1 MNVLR
6 ASSNF
11 TQTEIRLKKEQRQL
25 FMKRLFSN
33 KLVVTGGTITLILTL
48 ISLLAPFIMPYGPYE
63 MVVVNKL
70 QAPSAEHLLGTDN
83 FGRDLLSRIIYGTTI
98 SMRVGFSVA
107 FISAIAGTIIGLTAS
122 YYKHLDGILMRIA
135 DAMMAF
141 PAILLAIAIMA
152 ALGPTINNVI
162 ISLCIVYTPYVARII
177 RSSALIIRE
186 QTYIEAM
193 VAQGASSARIIWGH
207 IAINTLSPLIVQTT
221 FIFAEAI
228 IVEAALSFLGVGVPA
243 PDPTWGN
250 ILFEGKLYIYNAWW
264 LTVFPGIFIVSA
276 VLGLNLF
283 GDGLRDLL
291 DPNASAQG
299 KKDNK

>member
-1 MNVLR
+1 MQVYETNPSFVE
-6 ASSNF
+6 
-11 TQTEIRLKKEQRQL
+11 TKTRLKKEQRQL
-25 FMKRLFSN
+25 FMRRLFSN
-33 KLVVTGGTITLILTL
+33 KLVVTGGSITLLLTL
-48 ISLLAPFIMPYGPYE
+48 IALLAPVIMPYSPYE
-63 MVVVNKL
+63 MVVTDKL
-70 QAPSAEHLLGTDN
+70 QGPSAAHWLGTDN

-98 SMRVGFSVA
+98 SMKVGFAVA
-107 FISAIAGTIIGLTAS
+107 LFTAIAGSIIGLTAS
-122 YYKHLDGILMRIA
+122 YYKRLDGILMRVS
-135 DAMMAF
+135 DALMAF

-152 ALGPTINNVI
+152 ALGPTTTNVI
-162 ISLCIVYTPYVARII
+162 VSLSIVYTPYVARVI
-177 RSSALIIRE
+177 RSSALVIRE

-250 ILFEGKLYIYNAWW
+250 ILFEGKMYIYNAWW
-264 LTVFPGIFIVSA
+264 LTVFPGIFIISA

-299 KKDNK
+299 KKGN

>member
-1 MNVLR
+1 MGVSQV
-6 ASSNF
+6 SSSF
-11 TQTEIRLKKEQRQL
+11 TQTKIRLKKEQRQL

-33 KLVVTGGTITLILTL
+33 KLVVTGGTITLILIL
-48 ISLLAPFIMPYGPYE
+48 IALLAPLLMPYGPYE
-63 MVVVNKL
+63 MVVANKL
-70 QAPSAEHLLGTDN
+70 QGPSAAHWLGTDN
-83 FGRDLLSRIIYGTTI
+83 FGRDLLSRVIYGTTI
-98 SMRVGFSVA
+98 SMKVGFSVA
-107 FISAIAGTIIGLTAS
+107 LITAVGGTIIGLTAS
-122 YYKHLDGILMRIA
+122 YFKRLDGILMRIS

-162 ISLCIVYTPYVARII
+162 ISLSIVYTPYVARII
-177 RSSALIIRE
+177 RSSALVIRE

-193 VAQGASSARIIWGH
+193 VAQGASSVRIIWKH

-250 ILFEGKLYIYNAWW
+250 ILFEGKMYIYNAWW
-264 LTVFPGIFIVSA
+264 LTVFPGIFMVLA

-299 KKDNK
+299 KKK